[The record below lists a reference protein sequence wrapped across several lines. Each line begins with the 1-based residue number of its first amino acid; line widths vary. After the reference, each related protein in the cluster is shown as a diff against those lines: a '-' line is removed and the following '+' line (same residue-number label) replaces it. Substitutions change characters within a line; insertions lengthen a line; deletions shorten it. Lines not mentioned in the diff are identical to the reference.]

1 MFEVVISNREA
12 IQDPARQ
19 GDVGYDL
26 VAATDP
32 VIVGAKTDEYSVYYS
47 HIDYIEY
54 EVDLKIS
61 PPEGMYSLVYPRS
74 SISNKNLS
82 LCNSVGVIDNGYRGK
97 IKIRFNYLI
106 QPEDLLLFSTELSP
120 LAAEVNYEKIYKKGE
135 KIAQLVFCKSV
146 LPSLVVGDVG
156 ETERNTGGFGSTN
169 Q

>member
-1 MFEVVISNREA
+1 MFDVVISNREA
-12 IQDPARQ
+12 IQYPARQ

-32 VIVGAKTDEYSVYYS
+32 VIVGTKTDEYSVYYS
-47 HIDYIEY
+47 RIDYIEY
-54 EVDLKIS
+54 EVDLKIA
-61 PPEGMYSLVYPRS
+61 PPKGMYSLVYPRS

-120 LAAEVNYEKIYKKGE
+120 LAAEVNNIYQKGD
-135 KIAQLVFCKSV
+135 KIAQLVFCQSV
-146 LPSLVVGDVG
+146 LPTLVVGDVG
-156 ETERNTGGFGSTN
+156 ETERNDGGFGSTN
-169 Q
+169 S